1 MANPFKW
8 CALGVGGVVAVAH
21 IGVLGHLMNYQ
32 MKTTEKY
39 ADRPQ
44 FPAINLPTGPYSS
57 YKVEVGT
64 DGYRIDYRSNDP
76 KVLTTTKSS
85 SVDKEYDEKGAF
97 GKSSEGSVQSEN
109 FETYEYT
116 MDGQKNIPR
125 GEISSEGKSW
135 TAEDLECIKSVGAGE
150 STGGMVGASITAS
163 AAPML
168 TGIPYIGWL
177 AAGWAT
183 LLGQNVGK
191 TVGAEAVRTVSGC

>member
-8 CALGVGGVVAVAH
+8 CALGVGGLVAVAH

-57 YKVEVGT
+57 YKVDVGKE
-64 DGYRIDYRSNDP
+64 GYRIDYKSNDP

-85 SVDKEYDEKGAF
+85 SVDKEYDEKGMF
-97 GKSSEGSVQSEN
+97 GKSSKGSVQTESYN
-109 FETYEYT
+109 VHEYT
-116 MDGQKNIPR
+116 MEGDTNLQG
-125 GEISSEGKSW
+125 GELPTKGKSW
-135 TAEDLECIKSVGAGE
+135 NAEDLACIKSEGAGE

-163 AAPML
+163 AAPIL
-168 TGIPYIGWL
+168 TGIPYVGWL

-183 LLGQNVGK
+183 LLGQNMGKSVGGEIAK
-191 TVGAEAVRTVSGC
+191 TVSGC

>member
-1 MANPFKW
+1 MDKKEEKGKKNLQKKKFEPRSNHVAIQMVCFK
-8 CALGVGGVVAVAH
+8 VGGVVAVAH

-64 DGYRIDYRSNDP
+64 DGYRIDYKSNDP

-116 MDGQKNIPR
+116 LWMGRRIYQEVKYLRRESLDCRGPRMHKVGGRWRIDRRDGR
-125 GEISSEGKSW
+125 
-135 TAEDLECIKSVGAGE
+135 C
-150 STGGMVGASITAS
+150 
-163 AAPML
+163 
-168 TGIPYIGWL
+168 
-177 AAGWAT
+177 
-183 LLGQNVGK
+183 
-191 TVGAEAVRTVSGC
+191 

>member
-1 MANPFKW
+1 MSRFKW
-8 CALGVGGVVAVAH
+8 FALGVGGVVAVAH

-64 DGYRIDYRSNDP
+64 DGYRIDYKSNDP

-97 GKSSEGSVQSEN
+97 GKSSQGSVESEN
-109 FETYEYT
+109 LRLT
-116 MDGQKNIPR
+116 NILWKGR
-125 GEISSEGKSW
+125 RISREVKY
-135 TAEDLECIKSVGAGE
+135 LRRE
-150 STGGMVGASITAS
+150 SPGM
-163 AAPML
+163 
-168 TGIPYIGWL
+168 
-177 AAGWAT
+177 
-183 LLGQNVGK
+183 Q
-191 TVGAEAVRTVSGC
+191 RT

>member
-1 MANPFKW
+1 MSRFKW
-8 CALGVGGVVAVAH
+8 CALGVGGVVAIAH

-85 SVDKEYDEKGAF
+85 SFDKVYDEKGAF
-97 GKSSEGSVQSEN
+97 GKSSQGSVESEK
-109 FETYEYT
+109 FET
-116 MDGQKNIPR
+116 
-125 GEISSEGKSW
+125 
-135 TAEDLECIKSVGAGE
+135 
-150 STGGMVGASITAS
+150 
-163 AAPML
+163 
-168 TGIPYIGWL
+168 
-177 AAGWAT
+177 
-183 LLGQNVGK
+183 
-191 TVGAEAVRTVSGC
+191 